1 MRKLTISN
9 QTKSKKIITMGY
21 SDVREPRIKLSILP
35 LQCFE
40 QEVGDMDFLTI
51 QDYIEPKQN
60 NVSKKDCPHDDVGG
74 ATICN
79 KCGEII

>member
-1 MRKLTISN
+1 
-9 QTKSKKIITMGY
+9 
-21 SDVREPRIKLSILP
+21 
-35 LQCFE
+35 
-40 QEVGDMDFLTI
+40 I